1 MSTPRVLLTAF
12 EPFGGEALNPSL
24 EIALRLEHRLIGDH
38 LIEAQILPVAFA
50 HTREP
55 LQRRL
60 LGEDFALVIG
70 LGQAGGRSS
79 ISLERIAINL
89 IDARIADNAGAQPIE
104 QPVVAEG
111 PAAYFTTLPVKS
123 MLRALVDAGIPAQIS
138 FSAGSYVCNQVF
150 YLLMH
155 VLDQQRSSAR
165 AGLIHVPYLPAQAA
179 VHPGAAS
186 MALDTMVAAIELAI
200 ACALETGADLRVAGG
215 ETH

>member
-24 EIALRLEHRLIGDH
+24 EIALRLEHRMIADH
-38 LIEAQILPVAFA
+38 LIEIHILPVAFA

-60 LGEDFALVIG
+60 VGEDFALVVG

-89 IDARIADNAGAQPIE
+89 IDARIADNTGAQPIE
-104 QPVVAEG
+104 EPVIAAG
-111 PAAYFTTLPVKS
+111 PAAYFATLPIKA
-123 MLRALVDAGIPAQIS
+123 MLTALTEAGIPAHIS

-155 VLDQQRSSAR
+155 VLDQLRSSAR
-165 AGLIHVPYLPAQAA
+165 AGFIHVPYLPAQAA

-186 MALDTMVAAIELAI
+186 MALDTMVAATELAI
-200 ACALETGADLRVAGG
+200 ACALDTRADLRVAGG